1 MLSSYPLSVIEEGI
15 RRKTMTKSESSP
27 KKILVIEDEPILG
40 LLCKRVLSGSGFDV
54 DVVNNGLDAK
64 KVADEKDYALCVSD
78 IRLPGM
84 TGIELYEYWQTTEN
98 PIAGRVIFITGDTM
112 NNYVRDFLKKT
123 ARPCVMKPFEPE
135 DLVEAVRKAL
145 L

>member
-1 MLSSYPLSVIEEGI
+1 M
-15 RRKTMTKSESSP
+15 KNSESSP
-27 KKILVIEDEPILG
+27 KRILVIEDEPILG
-40 LLCKRVLSGSGFDV
+40 LLCKRVLTASGFDV
-54 DVVNNGLDAK
+54 DVVNDGLDAK
-64 KVADEKDYALCVSD
+64 KVSEEKDYALCVSD

-84 TGIELYEYWQTTEN
+84 TGIELYEHWQASQN
-98 PIAGRVIFITGDTM
+98 PIAGRVVFITGDTM

-123 ARPCVMKPFEPE
+123 DRPCVMKPFEPE

>member
-1 MLSSYPLSVIEEGI
+1 VTESEG
-15 RRKTMTKSESSP
+15 S
-27 KKILVIEDEPILG
+27 KKKMILVIEDEPVLG
-40 LLCKRVLSGSGFDV
+40 LLCRRVLTASGFDV

-64 KVADEKDYALCVSD
+64 KVAEEKDYALCVSD

-84 TGIELYEYWQTTEN
+84 TGIQLYEHWKATKN
-98 PIAGRVIFITGDTM
+98 PIAERLIFITGDTM

-123 ARPCVMKPFEPE
+123 DRPSVMKPFEPE
-135 DLVEAVRKAL
+135 DLVKAVRKAL

>member
-1 MLSSYPLSVIEEGI
+1 M
-15 RRKTMTKSESSP
+15 KKSESS
-27 KKILVIEDEPILG
+27 KKRILVIEDEPVLG
-40 LLCKRVLSGSGFDV
+40 LLCKRVLTSSGFDV

-64 KVADEKDYALCVSD
+64 KVAEEKGYDLCVSD

-84 TGIELYEYWQTTEN
+84 TGIELYEHWIATKN
-98 PIAGRVIFITGDTM
+98 PIAERLIFITGDTM

-123 ARPCVMKPFEPE
+123 DQLCVMKPFEPE
-135 DLVEAVRKAL
+135 DLVAAVRKAL

>member
-1 MLSSYPLSVIEEGI
+1 
-15 RRKTMTKSESSP
+15 MTKSEGS
-27 KKILVIEDEPILG
+27 KKRILVIEDEPVLG

-54 DVVNNGLDAK
+54 DVVNDGLGAK
-64 KVADEKDYALCVSD
+64 KIAEEKDFALCVSD

-84 TGIELYEYWQTTEN
+84 TGVELYEHWKATKN
-98 PIAGRVIFITGDTM
+98 PIAKKVVFITGDTM

-123 ARPCVMKPFEPE
+123 DRPSVMKPFEPE
-135 DLVEAVRKAL
+135 DLLAAVRKAL